1 MPSAMVDTAA
11 ATPPLDLTTRRRR
24 RPAALSNST
33 AGCVAAALSDAN
45 GNAGV
50 RAGAVAAAP
59 KPKSKT
65 VASRY
70 LTPSTAKS
78 PPATAA
84 ERPRQA
90 PPSSLAADA
99 VATTGNAA
107 TTRRTL
113 AVAFQSPTYSLETT
127 RARSGSPSAS
137 AAAAAATPTPEK
149 KMSGSAPGTAA
160 RAKVSDASQNTY
172 RWPAASSAATAPPR
186 GGHGGRT
193 ALAAAMTPER
203 SASSRKQSAAAA
215 AARPAAFHATPRR
228 ASVDGAGNEYLLAL
242 SSDDTDASSSSGG
255 SGDGAA
261 VPHRRSVGSGPP
273 RPSPRSVAAMM
284 SSSAQFAR
292 DATGT
297 RSERFAI
304 PAPASPLPAPVKK
317 RSLFNGLLSSP
328 FGRSSLKQP
337 SPNKPAARSS
347 FRRTASPS
355 PARRSTGDA
364 PGYAGN
370 TQGRTSSS
378 SGCGFDGDTKL
389 KAPAAIK
396 TEEEHQLRLLYTR
409 NLQWRLVNAQ
419 AGTALSL
426 QTTAAEKTLSGAW
439 IAILRTRKS
448 VAIRKMQIQL
458 LRNNC
463 KLMAVLRGQMKYL
476 EEWSFLE
483 RDYAHSLS
491 GTTQALNATVLR
503 LPVSN
508 GAMADIQGIKN
519 ALCAAVDVMHPI
531 GNSTST
537 QLPKLARTKVLV
549 SQLSRVF
556 IQEHILIAQCRDLLS
571 TLASMHVKY
580 SSLQAQ
586 RIQINQRRRQ
596 HFQ

>member
-1 MPSAMVDTAA
+1 MPSAMADATA
-11 ATPPLDLTTRRRR
+11 ATPPLDLTSRRRR
-24 RPAALSNST
+24 RPAALS
-33 AGCVAAALSDAN
+33 DAN
-45 GNAGV
+45 ANAGAG
-50 RAGAVAAAP
+50 AGAVAAAP
-59 KPKSKT
+59 KPKAKT

-78 PPATAA
+78 PPAAA
-84 ERPRQA
+84 ADRPRPA

-99 VATTGNAA
+99 VATTGSAA
-107 TTRRTL
+107 TTTRTL

-127 RARSGSPSAS
+127 RARSVSPSA
-137 AAAAAATPTPEK
+137 ADAAATPTPE

-172 RWPAASSAATAPPR
+172 RWPTSSAATAPPL
-186 GGHGGRT
+186 GGHGGCSV
-193 ALAAAMTPER
+193 LAAAKSPER
-203 SASSRKQSAAAA
+203 SASSRKQSVA

-228 ASVDGAGNEYLLAL
+228 ASVDGCANEYLLAL
-242 SSDDTDASSSSGG
+242 SSDDTHSASSSGG

-261 VPHRRSVGSGPP
+261 VPPRRSVGSGP
-273 RPSPRSVAAMM
+273 RQSQRSAAAMM
-284 SSSAQFAR
+284 SSSVRFTR
-292 DATGT
+292 DAMGT
-297 RSERFAI
+297 RSDRFAYAATP
-304 PAPASPLPAPVKK
+304 PAPASVKK
-317 RSLFNGLLSSP
+317 RSLFNGFLSSP
-328 FGRSSLKQP
+328 FGRSSMKQP
-337 SPNKPAARSS
+337 SPSKPS
-347 FRRTASPS
+347 FRSTASPS
-355 PARRSTGDA
+355 PARRSTEA
-364 PGYAGN
+364 PTSAGN
-370 TQGRTSSS
+370 TQGKASSD
-378 SGCGFDGDTKL
+378 GCGFDGDTNL
-389 KAPAAIK
+389 KAPAAIR

-419 AGTALSL
+419 ACTALSL

-439 IAILRTRKS
+439 IAILRMRKS

-519 ALCAAVDVMHPI
+519 ALCTAVDIMHPI
-531 GNSTST
+531 RKSTST
-537 QLPKLARTKVLV
+537 LLPKLARTKVLV

-580 SSLQAQ
+580 GSLQAQ
-586 RIQINQRRRQ
+586 RIQINQRRCQ